1 MCPAPA
7 TLQVTP
13 TSLLLTITQTPACRM
28 LPTSTH
34 AAATPAGT
42 GDAEETH
49 TFATFSTRAA
59 AGSGASAATS
69 PHMHPAPSCNHY
81 AAQACVLCEAWFQG
95 FIVEAAAQLF
105 GMQVQVTSVPADS
118 AAVADPPMR
127 CGSAVHAGLPD
138 PMQRAMNSVAGGTS
152 AVLGATATPA
162 GASQDNRQHPAA
174 AGPEGLACCR
184 VPSLGIGPQC
194 RSLSEGPGALVV
206 PCARPAVT
214 RLRVVGQQLWGQGR
228 DPSPTPLTSGAVGGA
243 AAGYAWQATDAA
255 GAKGSAVSGT
265 AVHRT
270 GAGAGDGNAAEVC
283 EVTPLAG
290 AAAAAAAAPVAAM
303 SVPPAVVLPLEV
315 LDREFPLH
323 LLLNADGLRVVQV
336 SGWMGVSLVA
346 SARCRGLKL
355 LYPRAAGLPKLFLK
369 LSAGPRTGAE

>member
-13 TSLLLTITQTPACRM
+13 TSLLLTITPTSACGM

-42 GDAEETH
+42 GDADEAH
-49 TFATFSTRAA
+49 TFATSSTRTA

-138 PMQRAMNSVAGGTS
+138 PMQHAMNSVAGATL
-152 AVLGATATPA
+152 AVLGAAVTPA
-162 GASQDNRQHPAA
+162 GASQDNRQHPAV

-184 VPSLGIGPQC
+184 APSLGSGPQC
-194 RSLSEGPGALVV
+194 RSLSEGPGALVA
-206 PCARPAVT
+206 PCARPPVIK
-214 RLRVVGQQLWGQGR
+214 LRVVGQQLWGQGR
-228 DPSPTPLTSGAVGGA
+228 DPSPTPLTSGTAGGA
-243 AAGYAWQATDAA
+243 DVGCGWQATAAA
-255 GAKGSAVSGT
+255 GAKGPAILGT
-265 AVHRT
+265 AAHRT

-303 SVPPAVVLPLEV
+303 SVPPAVVLPLEA

-336 SGWMGVSLVA
+336 SKWVGVSLVSSGKA
-346 SARCRGLKL
+346 
-355 LYPRAAGLPKLFLK
+355 
-369 LSAGPRTGAE
+369 